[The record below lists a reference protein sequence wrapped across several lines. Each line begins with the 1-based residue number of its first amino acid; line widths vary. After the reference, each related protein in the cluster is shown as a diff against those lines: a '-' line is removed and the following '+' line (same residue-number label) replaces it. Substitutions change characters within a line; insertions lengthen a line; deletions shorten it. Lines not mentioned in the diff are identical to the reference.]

1 MADEGVERL
10 LAQIDERLR
19 EQGERQQE
27 ALHLQRESFG
37 LQQALLGYV
46 LWGILRYYHA
56 R

>member
-1 MADEGVERL
+1 VADEGVERL

-19 EQGERQQE
+19 EQGERQQA
-27 ALHLQRESFG
+27 ALHLQRSSFG
-37 LQQALLGYV
+37 LGYV